1 MNIRQVLILL
11 ILGFLTGSA
20 LNIGRQLNEIIA
32 LLEALK
38 WPKSAIY
45 SYFCCL
51 LGHIWDCCC
60 GL

>member
-1 MNIRQVLILL
+1 MNIHQGLILL

-38 WPKSAIY
+38 
-45 SYFCCL
+45 
-51 LGHIWDCCC
+51 
-60 GL
+60 